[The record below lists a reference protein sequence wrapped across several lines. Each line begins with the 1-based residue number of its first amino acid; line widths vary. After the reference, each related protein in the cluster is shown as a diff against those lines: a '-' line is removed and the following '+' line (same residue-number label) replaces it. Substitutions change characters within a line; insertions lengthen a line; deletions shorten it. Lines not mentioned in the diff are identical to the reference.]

1 MAASCEFHE
10 RHGSLIFLSN
20 GNRTA
25 RRRNPSAEFNNGL
38 VFTKHMLGPSELLEV
53 RIDRK
58 ITNWSGSMAIGV
70 TTANP
75 SMIEIPSSATGL
87 KNGYWI
93 MSGMSVVKNGTAI
106 LDSYGTDLDE
116 LTEGDRVGVLR
127 TGDGCLHFYVNGKD
141 LGVAASEIPGNLYGV
156 VDLYGKCVEVSV
168 YSHFKPREGM
178 VPSPVQSTAS
188 VVFHPHCGSL
198 VQLGNRNRTAERQF
212 PEEEFKN
219 SVVLTN
225 QPLRDNELF
234 EVVVEKLTDMW
245 AGSLEVGITSHNPL
259 QIVLPP
265 TMTSMTSGAWMW
277 SGTSIIINGQEVRSD
292 YSELSLESIK
302 AGDKVGILKTADGT
316 VSFYLNG
323 VCMGVAA
330 DDIPPG
336 VFGVVDLYGAAV
348 RVSVVSA
355 DTSNELENEEEQATA
370 LVGATCDTEDDSPDD
385 APLLFSSRC
394 GKSVRLMN
402 GNYTAFR
409 PRALEEFNNA
419 VVLTNRP
426 IKHGEL
432 FEVYVD
438 RQLDKWAGSL
448 EIGLT
453 THNPATLEL
462 PATITNLMTGAWVM
476 SGGGMMKNGV
486 TTIET
491 YGRNLDDLKAGDRVG
506 LVYKEDGSLNFFI
519 NGEDMGLAAQDIP
532 VVTPVYGMVDLY
544 GRSAQATITNGR
556 PREDIPEGEPAVT
569 STGTSTRSETPLPH
583 APASTAAVPND
594 NWFTFSSFH
603 GDQVVI
609 SHDHRNAI
617 RVNPLVEFNNAI
629 VMSQR
634 PLRDDEMFEI
644 IIEKQVDRWSGSLE
658 AGVTSI
664 APDKLSFPNTITDL
678 DHDTWMLSG
687 SSVLQDGATILNGYG
702 CDLDKLKENFRLGIM
717 RKADGSL
724 HYFVNGEDC
733 GSAASSVP
741 AGVYA
746 IIDLYG
752 QCVQVSVYDED
763 YVEQQKLPSSH
774 PSQEESRALSVPPT
788 VPPVRTD
795 TPDVIP
801 GGVPHGFHPCCGKN
815 VSLENSRWTATRC
828 RDFSNALLFSAKP
841 LHDDEIFEIKVDR
854 LSSQWSGSLGIGVT
868 SCLLPMFN
876 VPATASELRDGTW
889 IMVESRILKDGV
901 TLKENYGWSL
911 DRTQV
916 GASIGVQRR
925 SDGTL
930 HIYYNGEDQG
940 VAAVDVPRMVFA
952 VVDLYGKVEQVS
964 VVRDSDTRVTATPR
978 SNSEGEQQQ
987 KGQQLQAEKDSD
999 EAETTPKTRFLFSRH
1014 CGQHVRLDNRRVSA
1028 RRVASY
1034 NYGVVL
1040 SDVPLLHNALF
1051 QIRVTKLESHWSG
1064 SLMVGLTDH
1073 DPECLNLPSTANSMK
1088 ICPWIVVNKAVY
1100 INGNKVFEGLGRGLD
1115 DLRVGD
1121 TVGLMI
1127 DTSARLHVF
1136 VNGEDQGV
1144 VAEDLPA
1151 KPHMVVDL
1159 YGSCQEV
1166 SIVTTVEQGQRGG
1179 EVASEEKLARGT
1191 AEERSKSTCEY
1202 RQMCDRF
1209 RQSLAIPD
1217 GYFNHESKANICYCQ
1232 TCRVSRSEKEYEV
1245 SGDPQRRYALPLGWC
1260 QFALGLPPR
1269 VQSLQVLEK
1278 WHVAFYG
1285 TQTGSIRRI
1294 LDTGDLLIPDS
1305 RRRRQSSKKNFNKE
1319 NETPQLMISPS
1330 VKCAICSST
1339 QNLTRFRDGPTGTL
1353 CNAQVAFLVRVKPG
1367 SYCTGQSSCCDLS
1380 SNEAVSDH
1388 NLDTPDLEWYIK
1400 EKGTVLLAALLI
1412 KIDPT

>member
-1 MAASCEFHE
+1 MGIDFDPTTEEGREDLNTTVDEDYDSLLPNDDEGVEPWIKRISTRFGRATSHVIGRLRDLWKTRNPGKAVPEYMELQNMGGSSSTDALRVDLLLSKYPDLDENLVQISTDERGKQFISFYSARKGGWTRPERLYNEDRTVRKSVDDKIRSGKYKQIQIQLDELDATDKVNFLGISIVGQSNKKGDGGIYVGSVMKGGAVDLDGRVEPGDMLLQVNDVNFENMSNDDAVRVLREMVHKPGPITLTVAKCWDPTPKGYFTLPHKLLEVRIDRKITNWSGSMAIGVTTANPSMIEIPSSATGLKNGYWIMSGMSVVKNGTAILDSYGTDLDELTEGDRVGVRRTGDGCLHFYVNGKDLGVAASE
-10 RHGSLIFLSN
+10 IP
-20 GNRTA
+20 GNLYGVVDLYGKCVEVSVYSHFKPR
-25 RRRNPSAEFNNGL
+25 E
-38 VFTKHMLGPSELLEV
+38 ELLEV

-116 LTEGDRVGVLR
+116 LTEGDRVGVRR

-168 YSHFKPREGM
+168 YSHFKPRE
-178 VPSPVQSTAS
+178 VQIRQLPSFTGY
-188 VVFHPHCGSL
+188 HLL
-198 VQLGNRNRTAERQF
+198 VILLEDR
-212 PEEEFKN
+212 FK
-219 SVVLTN
+219 
-225 QPLRDNELF
+225 
-234 EVVVEKLTDMW
+234 VVVEKLTDMW

-370 LVGATCDTEDDSPDD
+370 LVGATCDTE
-385 APLLFSSRC
+385 
-394 GKSVRLMN
+394 V
-402 GNYTAFR
+402 T
-409 PRALEEFNNA
+409 
-419 VVLTNRP
+419 LTN
-426 IKHGEL
+426 
-432 FEVYVD
+432 
-438 RQLDKWAGSL
+438 
-448 EIGLT
+448 
-453 THNPATLEL
+453 N
-462 PATITNLMTGAWVM
+462 
-476 SGGGMMKNGV
+476 
-486 TTIET
+486 IET
-491 YGRNLDDLKAGDRVG
+491 FYLHKKLGEKGNEAGDRVG

-741 AGVYA
+741 AG
-746 IIDLYG
+746 I
-752 QCVQVSVYDED
+752 
-763 YVEQQKLPSSH
+763 
-774 PSQEESRALSVPPT
+774 T
-788 VPPVRTD
+788 
-795 TPDVIP
+795 
-801 GGVPHGFHPCCGKN
+801 
-815 VSLENSRWTATRC
+815 
-828 RDFSNALLFSAKP
+828 
-841 LHDDEIFEIKVDR
+841 
-854 LSSQWSGSLGIGVT
+854 
-868 SCLLPMFN
+868 
-876 VPATASELRDGTW
+876 
-889 IMVESRILKDGV
+889 
-901 TLKENYGWSL
+901 
-911 DRTQV
+911 
-916 GASIGVQRR
+916 
-925 SDGTL
+925 
-930 HIYYNGEDQG
+930 
-940 VAAVDVPRMVFA
+940 
-952 VVDLYGKVEQVS
+952 
-964 VVRDSDTRVTATPR
+964 
-978 SNSEGEQQQ
+978 
-987 KGQQLQAEKDSD
+987 
-999 EAETTPKTRFLFSRH
+999 
-1014 CGQHVRLDNRRVSA
+1014 
-1028 RRVASY
+1028 
-1034 NYGVVL
+1034 
-1040 SDVPLLHNALF
+1040 
-1051 QIRVTKLESHWSG
+1051 
-1064 SLMVGLTDH
+1064 
-1073 DPECLNLPSTANSMK
+1073 
-1088 ICPWIVVNKAVY
+1088 
-1100 INGNKVFEGLGRGLD
+1100 
-1115 DLRVGD
+1115 
-1121 TVGLMI
+1121 
-1127 DTSARLHVF
+1127 
-1136 VNGEDQGV
+1136 
-1144 VAEDLPA
+1144 
-1151 KPHMVVDL
+1151 
-1159 YGSCQEV
+1159 
-1166 SIVTTVEQGQRGG
+1166 
-1179 EVASEEKLARGT
+1179 
-1191 AEERSKSTCEY
+1191 
-1202 RQMCDRF
+1202 
-1209 RQSLAIPD
+1209 
-1217 GYFNHESKANICYCQ
+1217 
-1232 TCRVSRSEKEYEV
+1232 
-1245 SGDPQRRYALPLGWC
+1245 
-1260 QFALGLPPR
+1260 
-1269 VQSLQVLEK
+1269 
-1278 WHVAFYG
+1278 
-1285 TQTGSIRRI
+1285 
-1294 LDTGDLLIPDS
+1294 
-1305 RRRRQSSKKNFNKE
+1305 
-1319 NETPQLMISPS
+1319 
-1330 VKCAICSST
+1330 
-1339 QNLTRFRDGPTGTL
+1339 
-1353 CNAQVAFLVRVKPG
+1353 
-1367 SYCTGQSSCCDLS
+1367 
-1380 SNEAVSDH
+1380 
-1388 NLDTPDLEWYIK
+1388 
-1400 EKGTVLLAALLI
+1400 
-1412 KIDPT
+1412 